1 MTVLRIAK
9 HQTRFRRELSKMR
22 GGYRLS
28 RCLTKGVQSCQ
39 GRPDTSQLVYLYPSP
54 QCLEGLGHSPVLS
67 EQNPKEK
74 ALKRHFVV
82 ERLKKVGLQHFCKP
96 TKHPLRASSNTGSTP
111 TMALNHNFL
120 KGAI

>member
-1 MTVLRIAK
+1 MTVSRIAK

-54 QCLEGLGHSPVLS
+54 QCLEGLGHSPVLLRTRPIKKGFIGS
-67 EQNPKEK
+67 FM
-74 ALKRHFVV
+74 LKRLRKMGLRHFP
-82 ERLKKVGLQHFCKP
+82 KSIKP
-96 TKHPLRASSNTGSTP
+96 PIKPCFECFSPQR
-111 TMALNHNFL
+111 
-120 KGAI
+120 

>member
-74 ALKRHFVV
+74 ALKRCFVV
-82 ERLKKVGLQHFCKP
+82 KRFKKMGLLHFPKP
-96 TKHPLRASSNTGSTP
+96 TKHPLRASIIRAS
-111 TMALNHNFL
+111 HRQWH
-120 KGAI
+120 